1 MQDKREIKV
10 KAKSYDMNFQWQ
22 SNVMSNSVSK
32 IMSANFQIKE
42 FYSFNR
48 LNGERKVMLIISETE

>member
-22 SNVMSNSVSK
+22 NEMSNSVSK

-42 FYSFNR
+42 LYSFNR
-48 LNGERKVMLIISETE
+48 LNGKRKVMLIVSETE